1 MAYSA
6 EISRTNPS
14 CFVFLVDQSGS
25 MAEAFGGQ
33 PDKKK
38 AHEVATAIN
47 RLLQTLVLRCAKG
60 QEVLDRFH
68 VGVIGYGSKKVA
80 SAWGG
85 ALAGKTLVPIS
96 LLAANPLRVEVRT
109 KTVDDGSGGL
119 VEQKVKFPVWFDPA
133 ANGQTPMCAAFDM
146 AWNSLNDFVGKYPA
160 CFPPIVINLTD
171 GKATDGDPEPYA
183 RCVRDLASRDGN
195 VLLFNVH
202 LSSRQD
208 SAIELPDNE
217 ASLPDDFAKLLFRM
231 SSVLPPPLCD
241 AAEREAYLV
250 SEQTRGFVFNA
261 DLVSVIRFLDI
272 GTRVDARNLR

>member
-1 MAYSA
+1 MPYTA

-14 CFVFLVDQSGS
+14 CFLFLIDQSGS
-25 MAEAFGGQ
+25 MAETFGAQ

-68 VGVIGYGSKKVA
+68 IGVIGYGHTKVGPA
-80 SAWGG
+80 FGG
-85 ALAGKTLVPIS
+85 PLAGQMLVPVS
-96 LLAANPLRVEVRT
+96 KLAANPLRVESRS
-109 KTVDDGSGGL
+109 KKVDDGTGGI
-119 VEQKVKFPVWFDPA
+119 VEQKVRFPVWFDPA
-133 ANGQTPMCAAFDM
+133 ANGQTPMCQAFDQV
-146 AWNSLNDFVGKYPA
+146 WNSLNDFVGHYPQ
-160 CFPPIVINLTD
+160 CFPPIVINITD
-171 GKATDGDPEPYA
+171 GQATDGDPEPHA

-202 LSSRQD
+202 LSARRD
-208 SAIELPDNE
+208 RPIELPDAE
-217 ASLPDDFAKLLFRM
+217 DSLPDDFARLLFRM
-231 SSVLPPPLCD
+231 SSVLPPTM
-241 AAEREAYLV
+241 RETAKREGYLV

-272 GTRVDARNLR
+272 GTRIDTRHLR